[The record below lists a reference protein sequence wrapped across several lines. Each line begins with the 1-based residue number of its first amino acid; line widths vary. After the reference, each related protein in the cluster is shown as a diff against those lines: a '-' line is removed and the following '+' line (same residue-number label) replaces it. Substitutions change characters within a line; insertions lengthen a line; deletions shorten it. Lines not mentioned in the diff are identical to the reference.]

1 MTSRSQEVR
10 LATIMC
16 GAAMVMLMTTLSCDS
31 IGPEPK
37 PVPAPQVP
45 AAPLVPKEP
54 TAPKEPTVRI
64 MPGQIVYSDPWG
76 GIFVADSN
84 RAAFTNLSG
93 DSRDFDPA
101 VSADGK
107 KIAFSSWVG
116 NEDGR
121 DIWVMNAD
129 GTNRLRLT
137 HTANISTLRISTS
150 PAWSPDGRRIAF
162 VTSPGLWEHK
172 IFVMNANG
180 SDIKQITDDDMDSL
194 DPEWSFDG
202 DRILFSR
209 PSGYQEDVGIFEMN
223 QDGSNVR
230 RVSRYSGFPTRSPD
244 GRSIAFSAGSLFVMN
259 SDGSNVTVVMSGF
272 DWSGFDVY
280 GIPDESRKVAWS
292 PDGKSIIFAIGS
304 ASKTCYDDW
313 FNADPCGV
321 DLKRVG
327 LDGVIDTTWQI
338 RSASSPVW
346 QR

>member
-1 MTSRSQEVR
+1 MTFPVLDVR
-10 LATIMC
+10 VTTMRW
-16 GAAMVMLMTTLSCDS
+16 GAAVAILMTTLSCDS

-37 PVPAPQVP
+37 PVPLPAVP
-45 AAPLVPKEP
+45 ETP
-54 TAPKEPTVRI
+54 TAPTTPKAPEVRI
-64 MPGQIVYSDPWG
+64 MPGQIVFSDPFG

-84 RAAFTNLSG
+84 GTVLTSLSG
-93 DSRDFDPA
+93 GSPDFDPA

-137 HTANISTLRISTS
+137 HAVNSSTRRSSTS
-150 PAWSPDGRRIAF
+150 PAWSPDGQRIAF
-162 VTSPGLWEHK
+162 VTSRGAWEHK

-194 DPEWSFDG
+194 DPEWSSDG
-202 DRILFSR
+202 NRILFSR

-230 RVSRYSGFPTRSPD
+230 RLHNGGGYPARSPD
-244 GRSIAFSAGSLFVMN
+244 GTRIAINAGRLFVMD

-338 RSASSPVW
+338 RSAASPVW